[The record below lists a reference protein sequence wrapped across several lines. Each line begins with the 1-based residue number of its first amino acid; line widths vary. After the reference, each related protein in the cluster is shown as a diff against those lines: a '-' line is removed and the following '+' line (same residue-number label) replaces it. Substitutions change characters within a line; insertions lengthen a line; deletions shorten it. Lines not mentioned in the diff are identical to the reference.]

1 MLVDPTISDH
11 EFSEDMTSYWAREEE
26 LVERADVEGAAELTL
41 SLFAEPH
48 VRDVLRPMQPHE
60 FERLVFPFLRG

>member
-11 EFSEDMTSYWAREEE
+11 ELSEDMTSYWAGEEK
-26 LVERADVEGAAELTL
+26 LVERADVEGAAGLTM

-48 VRDVLRPMQPHE
+48 VRDVLRPMQPDE
-60 FERLVFPFLRG
+60 FERLVFPFLKG